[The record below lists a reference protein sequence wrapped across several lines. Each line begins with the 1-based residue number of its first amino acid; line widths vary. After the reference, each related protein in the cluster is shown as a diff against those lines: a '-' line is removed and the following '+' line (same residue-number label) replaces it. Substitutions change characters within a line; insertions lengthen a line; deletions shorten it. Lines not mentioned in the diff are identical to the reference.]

1 MKVSK
6 GFQRKISENIINFKF
21 LYLFMAK
28 IPENSL
34 KGSKNSLKIPEN
46 MAKIPEN
53 SLKYRKNARREIVR
67 QEYIKL
73 GGNINKLELSKK
85 LNCDYKTISDDVK
98 SVEETLTPELLA
110 ETRKKLANEAVEKY
124 GKNLID
130 EIVTG
135 QNLIRLVINQSIQTR
150 GPDGKVLDPPV
161 ILCSPD
167 VLLSRL
173 EKAEKIKD
181 MHTRLMEAW
190 FLKDK
195 AAEKVENTVKLPIEY
210 YRERAVKALEE
221 EKEKKI
227 EVKTL

>member
-1 MKVSK
+1 
-6 GFQRKISENIINFKF
+6 
-21 LYLFMAK
+21 MAK
-28 IPENSL
+28 IPENCIKSSQ
-34 KGSKNSLKIPEN
+34 KYINPAEN
-46 MAKIPEN
+46 TLETAKTCKK
-53 SLKYRKNARREIVR
+53 LHKNARREVVK
-67 QEYIKL
+67 QEYLKL
-73 GGNINKLELSKK
+73 GGNVNKLDLSRR
-85 LNCDYKTISDDVK
+85 LNCNYRTICDDITWL
-98 SVEETLTPELLA
+98 ETILTPEIVA

-195 AAEKVENTVKLPIEY
+195 AAEKVENTVKLPIEW